1 MHRKSLE
8 AADQLKDDNT
18 TTSNQSDKEGD
29 DEDDNDEDNDDDEDD
44 DDDDND
50 AEDDASSGHHTTTK
64 NDSSAL
70 KKASLSASADD
81 AESHKLAKDE
91 KKIAVDDKADKATT
105 EGGGAHYQN
114 SSPRHSYVG
123 ESPEEAHLRIRQ
135 EIQTQMEQHHAAVMQ
150 LAASSRTDPEEFR
163 NNSIACLRA
172 KAQEHSAKIFSL
184 SADALMLVN
193 NNAAAFLHRSSLGN
207 GIPAPHYDANANN
220 LPNIHNYY
228 QNSHHQVEMTNNDM
242 VTSSDSSPI
251 F

>member
-8 AADQLKDDNT
+8 AAEQLKDDNT

-29 DEDDNDEDNDDDEDD
+29 DDDDNEEEEDDEEDDNDAD
-44 DDDDND
+44 
-50 AEDDASSGHHTTTK
+50 
-64 NDSSAL
+64 DSSSERTSRGIAL
-70 KKASLSASADD
+70 KH
-81 AESHKLAKDE
+81 ESKKSDVDTSHSHTKEDKKTTATNNKIDKLTG
-91 KKIAVDDKADKATT
+91 VDSIGGD
-105 EGGGAHYQN
+105 GGGGPYQN
-114 SSPRHSYVG
+114 GSPRQNFPG

-135 EIQTQMEQHHAAVMQ
+135 EIQSQMEQHHAAVMQ
-150 LAASSRTDPEEFR
+150 LAVSSRTDPEEFR

-184 SADALMLVN
+184 SADALMFVN
-193 NNAAAFLHRSSLGN
+193 NNAAAAAAFLHRSSLAGN
-207 GIPAPHYDANANN
+207 NMASHYDANANN

-228 QNSHHQVEMTNNDM
+228 QSSHQQPEMTNSDI